1 MDDVVNDEYEEK
13 RSLAWR
19 CLRKGVVF
27 LTLCVGIAE
36 VDNTAAFPAHHLLS
50 ESVTIAGWVALW
62 KPIEMFLYDLPE
74 MRRQQKKS
82 QTAAA
87 AAR

>member
-1 MDDVVNDEYEEK
+1 MNDEYDEM

-19 CLRKGVVF
+19 CLRKGVIF
-27 LTLCVGIAE
+27 LTFCVGIAE
-36 VDNTAAFPAHHLLS
+36 VANRMAFPGNHLLS

-74 MRRQQKKS
+74 MRRQQKKAEAA
-82 QTAAA
+82 TAAV
-87 AAR
+87 R

>member
-1 MDDVVNDEYEEK
+1 MEAVVNDEYEET
-13 RSLAWR
+13 RRRAWR
-19 CLRKGVVF
+19 CLRRGAVF
-27 LTLCVGIAE
+27 LACCVGIAE
-36 VDNTAAFPAHHLLS
+36 VANRMAFPLHHLLS

-74 MRRQQKKS
+74 MRRQQKKA
-82 QTAAA
+82 QTALV